1 MTDDSY
7 KSFLDMAQC
16 VIDEY
21 NGFKPLDDS
30 FTPNHLN
37 GVNTQGENIADNGG
51 IHSGWRS
58 YKNWIALNGP
68 DPQLPDR
75 VFSQFTHDQLFFLS
89 FAQVW
94 CQAPPKPD
102 DIYKQILVDPHS
114 PSKYRVLGTL
124 QNFPAFRTSFNCP
137 LNSVYA
143 PENHCRVWV

>member
-1 MTDDSY
+1 
-7 KSFLDMAQC
+7 MAQC

-21 NGFKPLDDS
+21 SNFKPLND
-30 FTPNHLN
+30 TYNPNHLN

-58 YKNWIALNGP
+58 YRNWISLNGP

-75 VFSQFTHDQLFFLS
+75 TISQFTHDQLFFLS

-94 CQAPPKPD
+94 CQLPPSPD
-102 DIYKQILVDPHS
+102 NIYTQILVDPHS
-114 PSKYRVLGTL
+114 PSLYRVLGTL
-124 QNFPAFRTSFNCP
+124 QNFPAFRSSFNCP

-143 PENHCRVWV
+143 PEKHCHVWVP